1 MAEVGV
7 ESAVLE
13 SSANGKV
20 EVPTEVQGEA
30 VMESQPF
37 DGNGTETERVL
48 EEANE
53 PEEETSEEAGKE
65 VAVKEAEENG
75 NDEDENP
82 GDGDEEKVK
91 GDEKNNEGKV
101 PKKRGRGRVSAGA
114 KKVKVIEDEKE
125 NKQGQEETPKE
136 SKKRKIKELSTP
148 TLDRPSRERKTIER
162 FVASNEKES
171 VKEFTIEKG
180 RGTQLKDI
188 PNVVYKLSKR
198 SRADESVRLLHA
210 VLYGKRGK
218 AFHLKNNILQF
229 SGYVWGENE
238 EKLKGKVKE
247 KLEKYNKEN
256 LLNLCDLLD
265 IHVAKTSNKKEE
277 IVAKLIEF
285 LESPHVT
292 TDVLLVEK
300 VQTLKA
306 KKRKRKS
313 KGTPGKTRGRT
324 PGKSPRKK
332 QKKSVISK
340 EGRNEE
346 EEEGEEDDV
355 EGENENESDSLEG
368 EDDPPESEKVA
379 EEVDEEE
386 EEEEDDED
394 YVQKKKDLKR
404 SSKKASKR
412 KKSNENA
419 GKKKSESKS
428 IETSPRKALRSPKVS
443 TAKDLSGDNADSS
456 PHSSPTSK
464 VFSRKNKK
472 EKIEV
477 DKTPVADD
485 KKQSR
490 KRANAS
496 VAKSNTKEKE
506 GKNKAKGKSSKSD
519 PSDDDIRSAISDILQ
534 GVDFNTAT
542 FTDILKQLAGKFDID
557 FSEKKAYLKNM
568 IQEELSKLAEGDD
581 EEDHSMAAEENI
593 EKDESEELAGQV
605 VEAQ

>member
-1 MAEVGV
+1 MAELGA
-7 ESAVLE
+7 ESAVIE
-13 SSANGKV
+13 SSANGIV
-20 EVPTEVQGEA
+20 GAPTEVQDEA

-37 DGNGTETERVL
+37 DGNGTETERAL
-48 EEANE
+48 EEVNE
-53 PEEETSEEAGKE
+53 PEVETNAETLKE
-65 VAVKEAEENG
+65 VAMKEREENG
-75 NDEDENP
+75 DGEDKSP
-82 GDGDEEKVK
+82 GDGSEDKVK
-91 GDEKNNEGKV
+91 EDEKNKEVKT
-101 PKKRGRGRVSAGA
+101 PTKRGRGRVSTGA
-114 KKVKVIEDEKE
+114 KKVQAVEDKEE
-125 NKQGQEETPKE
+125 NKRGEEETPKE

-162 FVASNEKES
+162 FVASNEKEV

-180 RGTQLKDI
+180 RGTPLKDI

-198 SRADESVRLLHA
+198 SRADDVVRLLHV

-218 AFHLKNNILQF
+218 ALQQKKNILQF
-229 SGYVWGENE
+229 SGFVWGENE
-238 EKLKGKVKE
+238 EKLKFKVKE
-247 KLEKYNKEN
+247 KLDKYHKEN

-265 IHVAKTSNKKEE
+265 MHVAKTSNKKEE
-277 IVAKLIEF
+277 VVAKLLEF

-292 TDVLLVEK
+292 TDVLLEEK

-306 KKRKRKS
+306 KKRKRKN

-324 PGKSPRKK
+324 PAKSPRKK
-332 QKKSVISK
+332 QKKSVVSK
-340 EGRNEE
+340 GKN
-346 EEEGEEDDV
+346 EEEGEGEEDV
-355 EGENENESDSLEG
+355 EEENDDENDSSG
-368 EDDPPESEKVA
+368 DEDDPIDSEKVA
-379 EEVDEEE
+379 EEVEEEEEE

-394 YVQKKKDLKR
+394 YVHKKKLKR
-404 SSKKASKR
+404 SSKKRSKR
-412 KKSNENA
+412 KKSVESA
-419 GKKKSESKS
+419 GKNKVELKG
-428 IETSPRKALRSPKVS
+428 IGTSPRKAVRSPKGS
-443 TAKDLSGDNADSS
+443 TAKDVSGDNADSS

-472 EKIEV
+472 EKSEV

-490 KRANAS
+490 KRPNAS

-506 GKNKAKGKSSKSD
+506 GKSKAKGKSSKSD

-542 FTDILKQLAGKFDID
+542 FTDILKQLAGKFDFD
-557 FSEKKAYLKNM
+557 FSERKAYLKNM

-593 EKDESEELAGQV
+593 EKDESEDLAGQV

>member
-7 ESAVLE
+7 ESAVPE

-20 EVPTEVQGEA
+20 EVPTEVQDVA
-30 VMESQPF
+30 VTESQ
-37 DGNGTETERVL
+37 GNGTETERIL
-48 EEANE
+48 EEASE
-53 PEEETSEEAGKE
+53 PEGETNAK
-65 VAVKEAEENG
+65 AVKEDAVKGAEDNG
-75 NDEDENP
+75 NDEDTSA
-82 GDGDEEKVK
+82 GDGGEEKIK
-91 GDEKNNEGKV
+91 ADEKSEGKV
-101 PKKRGRGRVSAGA
+101 QKKRGRGRVSTDA
-114 KKVKVIEDEKE
+114 KKSKAVEDERE
-125 NKQGQEETPKE
+125 SKQGQEETPKE
-136 SKKRKIKELSTP
+136 SKKRKIRELSTP

-162 FVASNEKES
+162 FVASNEKEN

-180 RGTQLKDI
+180 RGTLLKDI

-198 SRADESVRLLHA
+198 SRADENVRLLHA

-218 AFHLKNNILQF
+218 AFQLKNNILQF
-229 SGYVWGENE
+229 SGYVWGDNE

-285 LESPHVT
+285 LEAPHVT
-292 TDVLLVEK
+292 TDVLLEEK

-313 KGTPGKTRGRT
+313 KGTPGKSRGRT
-324 PGKSPRKK
+324 PGKSPGKK
-332 QKKSVISK
+332 QKKSAVSK
-340 EGRNEE
+340 EERRNEE
-346 EEEGEEDDV
+346 EEEGEEDDM
-355 EGENENESDSLEG
+355 EGENENDNESSGG
-368 EDDPPESEKVA
+368 EEEEEEDKVA
-379 EEVDEEE
+379 EEVAEE
-386 EEEEDDED
+386 EEEEDDDED
-394 YVQKKKDLKR
+394 YGQKKKGQKR
-404 SSKKASKR
+404 SSKKRSNR
-412 KKSNENA
+412 KKSNDNA
-419 GKKKSESKS
+419 GKKKSESKG
-428 IETSPRKALRSPKVS
+428 IETSPRKALRSPKGS
-443 TAKDLSGDNADSS
+443 TAKDLSGDNVDSS
-456 PHSSPTSK
+456 PHSSPSSK

-472 EKIEV
+472 EKSEV

-490 KRANAS
+490 KRTTAS

-506 GKNKAKGKSSKSD
+506 GKNKAKGKSTKSD

-542 FTDILKQLAGKFDID
+542 FSDILKQLVGKFDID

-568 IQEELSKLAEGDD
+568 IHEELNKLAEGDD

-593 EKDESEELAGQV
+593 EKDESEEQAGQV

>member
-7 ESAVLE
+7 ESAVPE

-20 EVPTEVQGEA
+20 EVPTEVQDVA
-30 VMESQPF
+30 VTESQ
-37 DGNGTETERVL
+37 GNGTETERVL
-48 EEANE
+48 EEASE
-53 PEEETSEEAGKE
+53 PEGETNAK
-65 VAVKEAEENG
+65 AVKEDAVKGAEDNG
-75 NDEDENP
+75 NDEDTSA
-82 GDGDEEKVK
+82 GDGGEEKIK
-91 GDEKNNEGKV
+91 ADEKSEGKV
-101 PKKRGRGRVSAGA
+101 PKKRGRGRVSTDA
-114 KKVKVIEDEKE
+114 KKSKAVEDERE
-125 NKQGQEETPKE
+125 SKQGQEETPKE
-136 SKKRKIKELSTP
+136 SKKRKIRELSTP

-162 FVASNEKES
+162 FVASNEKEN

-180 RGTQLKDI
+180 RGTLLKDI

-198 SRADESVRLLHA
+198 SRADENVRLLHA

-218 AFHLKNNILQF
+218 AFQLKNNILQF
-229 SGYVWGENE
+229 SGYVWGDNE

-285 LESPHVT
+285 LEAPHVT
-292 TDVLLVEK
+292 TDVLLEEK

-313 KGTPGKTRGRT
+313 KGTPGKSRGRT
-324 PGKSPRKK
+324 PGKSPGKK
-332 QKKSVISK
+332 QKKSAVSK
-340 EGRNEE
+340 EERRNEE
-346 EEEGEEDDV
+346 EEEGEEDDM
-355 EGENENESDSLEG
+355 EGENENDNESSGG
-368 EDDPPESEKVA
+368 EEEEEEDKVA
-379 EEVDEEE
+379 EEVAEE
-386 EEEEDDED
+386 EEEEDDDED
-394 YVQKKKDLKR
+394 YGQKKKGQKR
-404 SSKKASKR
+404 SSKKRSNR
-412 KKSNENA
+412 KKSNDNA
-419 GKKKSESKS
+419 GKKKSELKG
-428 IETSPRKALRSPKVS
+428 IETSPRKALRSPKGS
-443 TAKDLSGDNADSS
+443 TAKDLSGDNVDSS
-456 PHSSPTSK
+456 PHSSPSSK

-472 EKIEV
+472 EKSEV

-490 KRANAS
+490 KRTNAS

-506 GKNKAKGKSSKSD
+506 GKNKAKGKSTKSD

-542 FTDILKQLAGKFDID
+542 FSDILKQLVGKFDID

-568 IQEELSKLAEGDD
+568 IHEELNKLAEGDD

-593 EKDESEELAGQV
+593 EKDESEEQAGQV

>member
-1 MAEVGV
+1 MAELGA
-7 ESAVLE
+7 ESTVLE

-20 EVPTEVQGEA
+20 EASAEVQDEA
-30 VMESQPF
+30 LMESKPF
-37 DGNGTETERVL
+37 DGNGTETEIAL
-48 EEANE
+48 EEVNE
-53 PEEETSEEAGKE
+53 PEGETNAEALKE
-65 VAVKEAEENG
+65 VAVKEGEENG
-75 NDEDENP
+75 DGEDTSP
-82 GDGDEEKVK
+82 GDGSEDKVK
-91 GDEKNNEGKV
+91 GDEKKKEAKV
-101 PKKRGRGRVSAGA
+101 PKKRGRGRVSTGA
-114 KKVKVIEDEKE
+114 KKAEAVEDEGE
-125 NKQGQEETPKE
+125 NKRGEEETPKE

-162 FVASNEKES
+162 FVASNEKEI

-180 RGTQLKDI
+180 RGTPLKDI

-198 SRADESVRLLHA
+198 SRADDVVKLLHV

-218 AFHLKNNILQF
+218 AFQQKKNILQF
-229 SGYVWGENE
+229 SGFVWGENE

-247 KLEKYNKEN
+247 KLEKYHKEP

-265 IHVAKTSNKKEE
+265 LHVSKTSNKKEE
-277 IVAKLIEF
+277 VVTKLIEF
-285 LESPHVT
+285 LESPRIT
-292 TDVLLVEK
+292 TDVLLEEK

-324 PGKSPRKK
+324 PGKSPHKK
-332 QKKSVISK
+332 QKKSVVSK
-340 EGRNEE
+340 GKN
-346 EEEGEEDDV
+346 EEEGEGEEDV
-355 EGENENESDSLEG
+355 EEENDDENDSSG
-368 EDDPPESEKVA
+368 DEDDPVESEKVA
-379 EEVDEEE
+379 EEVEEDEEE

-394 YVQKKKDLKR
+394 YVHKKKLKR
-404 SSKKASKR
+404 SSKKGSKR
-412 KKSNENA
+412 KKSIENA
-419 GKKKSESKS
+419 GKNKVELKV
-428 IETSPRKALRSPKVS
+428 IETSPRKASRGPKGS
-443 TAKDLSGDNADSS
+443 TAKDVSGDNADSS

-472 EKIEV
+472 EKSEV

-506 GKNKAKGKSSKSD
+506 GKSKTKGKSSKSD

-542 FTDILKQLAGKFDID
+542 FTDILKQLAGKFDNID
-557 FSEKKAYLKNM
+557 FSERKAYLKNM

-581 EEDHSMAAEENI
+581 EEDHSMAAEENT
-593 EKDESEELAGQV
+593 EKDESEDLAGQV

>member
-7 ESAVLE
+7 ESAVPE

-20 EVPTEVQGEA
+20 EVPTEVQDVA
-30 VMESQPF
+30 VTESQ
-37 DGNGTETERVL
+37 GNGTETERVL
-48 EEANE
+48 EEASE
-53 PEEETSEEAGKE
+53 PEGETNAK
-65 VAVKEAEENG
+65 AVKEDAVKGAEDNG
-75 NDEDENP
+75 NDEDTSA
-82 GDGDEEKVK
+82 GDGGEEKIK
-91 GDEKNNEGKV
+91 ADEKSEGKV
-101 PKKRGRGRVSAGA
+101 QKKRGRGRVSTDA
-114 KKVKVIEDEKE
+114 KKSKAVEDERE
-125 NKQGQEETPKE
+125 SKQGQEETPKE
-136 SKKRKIKELSTP
+136 SKKRKIRELSTP

-162 FVASNEKES
+162 FVASNEKEN

-180 RGTQLKDI
+180 RGTLLKDI

-198 SRADESVRLLHA
+198 SRADENVRLLHA

-218 AFHLKNNILQF
+218 AFQLKNNILQF
-229 SGYVWGENE
+229 SGYVWGDNE

-285 LESPHVT
+285 LEAPHVT
-292 TDVLLVEK
+292 TDVLLEEK

-313 KGTPGKTRGRT
+313 KGTPGKSRGRT
-324 PGKSPRKK
+324 PGKSPGKK
-332 QKKSVISK
+332 QKKSAVSK
-340 EGRNEE
+340 EERRNEE
-346 EEEGEEDDV
+346 EEEGEEDDM
-355 EGENENESDSLEG
+355 EGENENDNESSGG
-368 EDDPPESEKVA
+368 EEEEEEDKVA
-379 EEVDEEE
+379 EEVAEE
-386 EEEEDDED
+386 EEEEDDDED
-394 YVQKKKDLKR
+394 YGQKKKGQKR
-404 SSKKASKR
+404 SSKKRSNR
-412 KKSNENA
+412 KKSNDNA
-419 GKKKSESKS
+419 GKKKSESKG
-428 IETSPRKALRSPKVS
+428 IETSPRKALRSPKGS
-443 TAKDLSGDNADSS
+443 TAKDLSGDNVDSS
-456 PHSSPTSK
+456 PHSSPSSK

-472 EKIEV
+472 EKSEV

-490 KRANAS
+490 KRTTAS

-506 GKNKAKGKSSKSD
+506 GKNKAKGKSTKSD

-542 FTDILKQLAGKFDID
+542 FSDILKQLVGKFDID

-568 IQEELSKLAEGDD
+568 IHEELNKLAEGDD

-593 EKDESEELAGQV
+593 EKDESEEQAGQV

>member
-7 ESAVLE
+7 ESAVPE

-20 EVPTEVQGEA
+20 EVPTEVQDVA
-30 VMESQPF
+30 VTESQ
-37 DGNGTETERVL
+37 GNGTETERVL
-48 EEANE
+48 EEASE
-53 PEEETSEEAGKE
+53 PEGETNAK
-65 VAVKEAEENG
+65 AVKEDAVKGAEDNG
-75 NDEDENP
+75 NDEDTSA
-82 GDGDEEKVK
+82 GDGGEEKIK
-91 GDEKNNEGKV
+91 ADEKSEGKV
-101 PKKRGRGRVSAGA
+101 QKKRGRGRVSTDA
-114 KKVKVIEDEKE
+114 KKSKAVEDETVS
-125 NKQGQEETPKE
+125 KQGQEETPKE
-136 SKKRKIKELSTP
+136 SKKRKIRELSTP

-162 FVASNEKES
+162 FVASNEKEN

-180 RGTQLKDI
+180 RGTLLKDI

-198 SRADESVRLLHA
+198 SRADENVRLLHA

-218 AFHLKNNILQF
+218 AFQLKNNILQF
-229 SGYVWGENE
+229 SGYVWGDNE

-285 LESPHVT
+285 LEAPHVT
-292 TDVLLVEK
+292 TDVLLEEK

-313 KGTPGKTRGRT
+313 KGTPGKSRGRT
-324 PGKSPRKK
+324 PGKSPGKK
-332 QKKSVISK
+332 QKKSAVSK
-340 EGRNEE
+340 EERRNEE
-346 EEEGEEDDV
+346 EEEGEEDDM
-355 EGENENESDSLEG
+355 EGENENDNESSGG
-368 EDDPPESEKVA
+368 EEEEEDKVA
-379 EEVDEEE
+379 EEVAEE
-386 EEEEDDED
+386 EEEEDDDED
-394 YVQKKKDLKR
+394 YGQKKKGQKR
-404 SSKKASKR
+404 SSKKRSNR
-412 KKSNENA
+412 KKSNDNA
-419 GKKKSESKS
+419 GKKKSESKG
-428 IETSPRKALRSPKVS
+428 IETSPRKALRSPKGS
-443 TAKDLSGDNADSS
+443 TAKDLSGDNVDSS
-456 PHSSPTSK
+456 PHSSPSSK

-472 EKIEV
+472 EKSEV

-490 KRANAS
+490 KRTNAS

-506 GKNKAKGKSSKSD
+506 GKNKAKGKSTKSD

-542 FTDILKQLAGKFDID
+542 FSDILKQLVGKFDID

-568 IQEELSKLAEGDD
+568 IHEELNKLAEGDD

-593 EKDESEELAGQV
+593 EKDESEEQAGQV

>member
-7 ESAVLE
+7 ESAVPE

-20 EVPTEVQGEA
+20 ETPTEMQDEA

-37 DGNGTETERVL
+37 KGNGTETERVL
-48 EEANE
+48 DEVNE
-53 PEEETSEEAGKE
+53 PEGGTNRK
-65 VAVKEAEENG
+65 AVKDDALKEGEENG
-75 NDEDENP
+75 NDEDKSA
-82 GDGDEEKVK
+82 GDGGEEKIK
-91 GDEKNNEGKV
+91 GDEKNEGKV
-101 PKKRGRGRVSAGA
+101 PKKRGRGRVSTDA
-114 KKVKVIEDEKE
+114 KKSKAVEDEGE
-125 NKQGQEETPKE
+125 SKQGQEETPKE
-136 SKKRKIKELSTP
+136 SKKRKIRELSTP

-162 FVASNEKES
+162 FVASNEKEN

-180 RGTQLKDI
+180 RGTLLKDI

-198 SRADESVRLLHA
+198 SRADENVRLLHV

-229 SGYVWGENE
+229 SGYVWGDNE

-285 LESPHVT
+285 LEAPHVT
-292 TDVLLVEK
+292 TDVLLEEK

-313 KGTPGKTRGRT
+313 KGTPGKARAKT
-324 PGKSPRKK
+324 PGKTPRKK
-332 QKKSVISK
+332 QKKGAVSK
-340 EGRNEE
+340 EERRNEE
-346 EEEGEEDDV
+346 DEEGEEDDV
-355 EGENENESDSLEG
+355 EGENENENDNESSGG
-368 EDDPPESEKVA
+368 EEEEEDKVA

-386 EEEEDDED
+386 EEEDDDED
-394 YVQKKKDLKR
+394 YGQKKKGQKG
-404 SSKKASKR
+404 SSKKRSNR
-412 KKSNENA
+412 KKSNDNA
-419 GKKKSESKS
+419 GKKKSESKGV
-428 IETSPRKALRSPKVS
+428 ETSPRKALRSLKGS

-456 PHSSPTSK
+456 PHSSPSSK

-472 EKIEV
+472 EKSEV

-490 KRANAS
+490 KRTNAS

-506 GKNKAKGKSSKSD
+506 GKTKAKGKSTKSN

-557 FSEKKAYLKNM
+557 FSERKAYLKNM
-568 IQEELSKLAEGDD
+568 IHEELGKLAEGDD

-593 EKDESEELAGQV
+593 EKDESEEQAGQV

>member
-7 ESAVLE
+7 ESAVPE

-20 EVPTEVQGEA
+20 EVPTEVQDVA
-30 VMESQPF
+30 VTESQPF
-37 DGNGTETERVL
+37 KGNGTETERVL
-48 EEANE
+48 EEASE
-53 PEEETSEEAGKE
+53 PEGETNANDVKE
-65 VAVKEAEENG
+65 DAVKGAEDNG
-75 NDEDENP
+75 NDEDTSA
-82 GDGDEEKVK
+82 GDGGEEKIK
-91 GDEKNNEGKV
+91 ADEKSEGKV
-101 PKKRGRGRVSAGA
+101 PKKRGRGRVSTDA
-114 KKVKVIEDEKE
+114 KKSKAVEDERE
-125 NKQGQEETPKE
+125 SKQGQEETPKE
-136 SKKRKIKELSTP
+136 SKKRKIRELSTP

-162 FVASNEKES
+162 FVASNEKEN

-180 RGTQLKDI
+180 RGTLLKDI

-198 SRADESVRLLHA
+198 SRADENVRLLHA

-229 SGYVWGENE
+229 SGYVWGDNE

-277 IVAKLIEF
+277 IVVKLIEF
-285 LESPHVT
+285 LEAPHVT
-292 TDVLLVEK
+292 TDVLLEEK

-313 KGTPGKTRGRT
+313 KGTPGKSRGRT
-324 PGKSPRKK
+324 PGKSPGKK
-332 QKKSVISK
+332 QKKSAVSK
-340 EGRNEE
+340 EERRNEE
-346 EEEGEEDDV
+346 EEEGEEDDM
-355 EGENENESDSLEG
+355 EGENENDNDSSGG
-368 EDDPPESEKVA
+368 EEEEEEDKVE
-379 EEVDEEE
+379 EEVAEE
-386 EEEEDDED
+386 EEEEDDDED
-394 YVQKKKDLKR
+394 YGQKKKGQKR
-404 SSKKASKR
+404 SSKKRSNT
-412 KKSNENA
+412 KKSNDNA
-419 GKKKSESKS
+419 GKKKSELKG
-428 IETSPRKALRSPKVS
+428 IETSPRKALRSPKGS
-443 TAKDLSGDNADSS
+443 TAKDLSGDNVDSS
-456 PHSSPTSK
+456 PHSSPSSK

-472 EKIEV
+472 EKSEV

-485 KKQSR
+485 KKQSK

-506 GKNKAKGKSSKSD
+506 GKNKAKGKSTKSD

-534 GVDFNTAT
+534 RVDFNTAT
-542 FTDILKQLAGKFDID
+542 FTDILKQLVGKFDID

-568 IQEELSKLAEGDD
+568 IHEELSKLAEGDD

-593 EKDESEELAGQV
+593 EKDESEEQAGQV

>member
-1 MAEVGV
+1 MGV
-7 ESAVLE
+7 ESAVPE

-20 EVPTEVQGEA
+20 EVPTEVQDVA
-30 VMESQPF
+30 VTESQ
-37 DGNGTETERVL
+37 GNGTETERVL
-48 EEANE
+48 EEASE
-53 PEEETSEEAGKE
+53 PEGETNAK
-65 VAVKEAEENG
+65 AVKEDAVKGAEDNG
-75 NDEDENP
+75 NDEDTSA
-82 GDGDEEKVK
+82 GDGGEEKIK
-91 GDEKNNEGKV
+91 ADEKSEGKV
-101 PKKRGRGRVSAGA
+101 QKKRGRGRVSTDA
-114 KKVKVIEDEKE
+114 KKSKAVEDERE
-125 NKQGQEETPKE
+125 SKQGQEETPKE
-136 SKKRKIKELSTP
+136 SKKRKIRELSTP

-162 FVASNEKES
+162 FVASNEKEN

-180 RGTQLKDI
+180 RGTLLKDI

-198 SRADESVRLLHA
+198 SRADENVRLLHA

-218 AFHLKNNILQF
+218 AFQLKNNILQF
-229 SGYVWGENE
+229 SGYVWGDNE

-285 LESPHVT
+285 LEAPHVT
-292 TDVLLVEK
+292 TDVLLEEK

-313 KGTPGKTRGRT
+313 KGTPGKSRGRT
-324 PGKSPRKK
+324 PGKSPGKK
-332 QKKSVISK
+332 QKKSAVSK
-340 EGRNEE
+340 EERRNEE
-346 EEEGEEDDV
+346 EEEGEEDDM
-355 EGENENESDSLEG
+355 EGENENDNESSGG
-368 EDDPPESEKVA
+368 EEEEEEDKVA
-379 EEVDEEE
+379 EEVAEE
-386 EEEEDDED
+386 EEEEDDDED
-394 YVQKKKDLKR
+394 YGQKKKGQKR
-404 SSKKASKR
+404 SSKKRSNR
-412 KKSNENA
+412 KKSNDNA
-419 GKKKSESKS
+419 GKKKSESKG
-428 IETSPRKALRSPKVS
+428 IETSPRKALRSPKGS
-443 TAKDLSGDNADSS
+443 TAKDLSGDNVDSS
-456 PHSSPTSK
+456 PHSSPSSK

-472 EKIEV
+472 EKSEV

-490 KRANAS
+490 KRTTAS

-506 GKNKAKGKSSKSD
+506 GKNKAKGKSTKSD

-542 FTDILKQLAGKFDID
+542 FSDILKQLVGKFDID

-568 IQEELSKLAEGDD
+568 IHEELNKLAEGDD

-593 EKDESEELAGQV
+593 EKDESEEQAGQV

>member
-7 ESAVLE
+7 ESAVPE

-20 EVPTEVQGEA
+20 EVPTEVQDVA
-30 VMESQPF
+30 VTESQ
-37 DGNGTETERVL
+37 GNGTETERIL
-48 EEANE
+48 EEASE
-53 PEEETSEEAGKE
+53 PEGETNAK
-65 VAVKEAEENG
+65 AVKEDAVKGAEDNG
-75 NDEDENP
+75 NDEDTSA
-82 GDGDEEKVK
+82 GDGGEEKIK
-91 GDEKNNEGKV
+91 ADEKSEGKV
-101 PKKRGRGRVSAGA
+101 QKKRGRGRVSTDA
-114 KKVKVIEDEKE
+114 KKSKAVEDERE
-125 NKQGQEETPKE
+125 SKQGQEETPKE
-136 SKKRKIKELSTP
+136 SKKRKIRELSTP

-162 FVASNEKES
+162 FVASNEKEN

-180 RGTQLKDI
+180 RGTLLKDI

-198 SRADESVRLLHA
+198 SRADENVRLLHA

-218 AFHLKNNILQF
+218 AFQLKNNILQF
-229 SGYVWGENE
+229 SGYVWGDNE

-285 LESPHVT
+285 LEAPHVT
-292 TDVLLVEK
+292 TDVLLEEK

-313 KGTPGKTRGRT
+313 KGTPGKSRGRT
-324 PGKSPRKK
+324 PGKSPGKK
-332 QKKSVISK
+332 QKKSAVSK
-340 EGRNEE
+340 EERRNEE
-346 EEEGEEDDV
+346 EEEGEEDDM
-355 EGENENESDSLEG
+355 EGENENDNESSGG
-368 EDDPPESEKVA
+368 EEEEEEDKVA
-379 EEVDEEE
+379 EEVAEE
-386 EEEEDDED
+386 EEEEDDDED
-394 YVQKKKDLKR
+394 YGQKKKGQKR
-404 SSKKASKR
+404 SSKKRSNR
-412 KKSNENA
+412 KKSNDNA
-419 GKKKSESKS
+419 GKNKSESKG
-428 IETSPRKALRSPKVS
+428 IETSPRKALRSPKGS
-443 TAKDLSGDNADSS
+443 TAKDLSGDNVDSS
-456 PHSSPTSK
+456 PHSSPSSK

-472 EKIEV
+472 EKSEV

-490 KRANAS
+490 KRTTAS

-506 GKNKAKGKSSKSD
+506 GKNKAKGKSTKSD

-542 FTDILKQLAGKFDID
+542 FSDILKQLVGKFDID

-568 IQEELSKLAEGDD
+568 IHEELNKLAEGDD

-593 EKDESEELAGQV
+593 EKDESEEQAGQV